1 MGPRAESLGR
11 AQKKGEREPS
21 GGKAPGKGA
30 PVQAF
35 FILAREMNPFLSR
48 KYM

>member
-1 MGPRAESLGR
+1 MGPWAEFFR
-11 AQKKGEREPS
+11 RREKKREREPS
-21 GGKAPGKGA
+21 EGKAPGKGA

-35 FILAREMNPFLSR
+35 FILAREMKPFLSR